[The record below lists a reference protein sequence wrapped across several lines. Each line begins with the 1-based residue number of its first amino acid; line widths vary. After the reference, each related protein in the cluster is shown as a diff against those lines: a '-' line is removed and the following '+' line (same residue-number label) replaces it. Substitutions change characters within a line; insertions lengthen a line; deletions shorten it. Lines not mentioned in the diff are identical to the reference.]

1 MIIYLDI
8 YFFKNFLF
16 NFLLL
21 YLTSFLIRKRT
32 KWYRLLLAS
41 IIGGCY
47 AIAALHFEKVF
58 QSHLLKIL
66 MALIML
72 LISYGKKQIL
82 NNISNFCIIS
92 YFIAGVIASLLNV
105 HNEIVLVILSIVTL
119 VLFVFY
125 HKETKKQ
132 NFYEIEIDF
141 LGNKI
146 NLKAKLDTGNE
157 LKDSLFGDAVIVVS
171 EDSIKDELNNEIICI
186 LKNERLEIPRM
197 YQNKIRL
204 ITFRTIAEEGIKTG
218 IKLDSVIIYTKKQE
232 IENQA
237 ILILTDKKFNQY
249 DALIGLNLLEGA
261 YQFQK

>member
-8 YFFKNFLF
+8 YFIKNIFF

-21 YLTSFLIRKRT
+21 YLTSFLIREKT
-32 KWYRLLLAS
+32 KWYRLLFAS
-41 IIGGCY
+41 ILGGTY
-47 AIAALHFEKVF
+47 AITALYFEKVF
-58 QSHLLKIL
+58 RSNLLKIL
-66 MALIML
+66 IALTML
-72 LISYGKKQIL
+72 LISYGKKQIV
-82 NNISNFCIIS
+82 NNVSNFYVIS
-92 YFIAGVIASLLNV
+92 YFVAGFIASILNIQ
-105 HNEIVLVILSIVTL
+105 NETILILFASFTI
-119 VLFVFY
+119 VLFVLY
-125 HKETKKQ
+125 HKENKKQ
-132 NFYEIEIDF
+132 NYYEIEVSF

-171 EDSIKDELNNEIICI
+171 EESIKSELNNEVIRI
-186 LKNERLEIPRM
+186 LKNERLEIPKT

-204 ITFRTIAEEGIKTG
+204 ITFQTINEDGIKTG
-218 IKLDSVIIYTKKQE
+218 IKLDSVIIYTQKQK

-261 YQFQK
+261 YQCQT